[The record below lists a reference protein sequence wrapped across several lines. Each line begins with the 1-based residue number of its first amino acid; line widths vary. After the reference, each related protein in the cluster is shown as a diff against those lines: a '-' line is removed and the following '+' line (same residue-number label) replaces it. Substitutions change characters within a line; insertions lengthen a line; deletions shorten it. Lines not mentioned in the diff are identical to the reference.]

1 MINTDF
7 AKSKGYDIEKLAI
20 GIGLPEDYF
29 DAVAPVCEMI
39 LRDCEAEF
47 DSLKA
52 DMRNTERYDAIT
64 AKLGI
69 DTDLVWMAIYML
81 LAVDARRV
89 YEAKGHTERI
99 YYDSMREITI
109 WSKVCM
115 KDWNHVGIHGQL
127 DWITRFFTNDLVR
140 LGRLEFE
147 IIPLHPNIVWEKHG
161 VCAKSGDPVINIHI
175 PEDGGLKN
183 ELVQD
188 SFKQA
193 YRYFGCKD
201 KAVFICSTWL
211 LWPGNREYMH
221 ETSNILR
228 FMDNFDIIQREDQ
241 QNHRD
246 LWRVFGKRESYVPAE
261 LPRDT
266 ELQRRLSDYLAT
278 HDMISGRGLG
288 IFAHDGE
295 NLYN

>member
-7 AKSKGYDIEKLAI
+7 AKSIGYDIEKLAL

-29 DAVAPVCEMI
+29 DAVAPICETI
-39 LRDCEAEF
+39 LRDYR
-47 DSLKA
+47 A
-52 DMRNTERYDAIT
+52 DFAAIQADKKNPALYDAIT
-64 AKLGI
+64 EKIGAYADI
-69 DTDLVWMAIYML
+69 CWMAVYML
-81 LAVDARRV
+81 LAVDARKV
-89 YEAKGHTERI
+89 YEEKGHSERI

-115 KDWNHVGIHGQL
+115 KDFGHVGIHNQL
-127 DWITRFFTNDLVR
+127 DWICRFFTNELVR

-147 IIPLHPNIVWEKHG
+147 IIPQHQSVLWEKHG
-161 VCAKSGDPVINIHI
+161 VVSKGGDPVINIHI

-183 ELVQD
+183 DLVQD

-193 YRYFGCKD
+193 YRYFGCTG

-211 LWPGNREYMH
+211 LWPGNRDYMH
-221 ETSNILR
+221 ESSNILR

-246 LWRVFGKRESYVPAE
+246 LWRVFGKRETYVPAE

-266 ELQRRLSDYLAT
+266 ELQRRFADYLAAN
-278 HDMISGRGLG
+278 DMVSGRGLG
-288 IFAHDGE
+288 IFVHDGE
-295 NLYN
+295 KLYN

>member
-1 MINTDF
+1 MANTDF
-7 AKSKGYDIEKLAI
+7 IKSKGYDIEKLAI
-20 GIGLPEDYF
+20 GIGLPDDYF
-29 DAVAPVCEMI
+29 DAAAPVCETI
-39 LRDCEAEF
+39 LRECEDEF
-47 DSLKA
+47 AALKA
-52 DMRNTERYDAIT
+52 DMRNREHYDLLT

-69 DTDLVWMAIYML
+69 EADLVWLAIDML
-81 LAVDARRV
+81 LAVDAKKV
-89 YEAKGHTERI
+89 YDAKGHSEQI
-99 YYDSMREITI
+99 YFDSMREITI

-115 KDWNHVGIHGQL
+115 KDWSHVGIHDQL

-140 LGRLEFE
+140 LGRLEYE
-147 IIPLHPNIVWEKHG
+147 IIPFHNNLSWEKHG
-161 VCAKSGDPVINIHI
+161 LTVKGGDPVINIHI
-175 PEDGGLKN
+175 PEDGGLKD

-193 YRYFGCKD
+193 YRYFGCEG

-211 LWPGNREYMH
+211 LWPGNREFMQ
-221 ETSNILR
+221 ENSNILR
-228 FMDNFDIIQREDQ
+228 FMDNFDIIHRDEQ

-246 LWRVFGKRESYVPAE
+246 LWRVFGKRASFIPEE

-266 ELQRRLSDYLAT
+266 ELQRRFADYLAT
-278 HDMISGRGLG
+278 HDMISGRGCG